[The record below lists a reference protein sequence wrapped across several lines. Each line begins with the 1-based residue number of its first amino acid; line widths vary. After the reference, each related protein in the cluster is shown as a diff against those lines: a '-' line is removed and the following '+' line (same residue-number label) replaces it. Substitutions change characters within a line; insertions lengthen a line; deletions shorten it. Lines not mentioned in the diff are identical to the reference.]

1 MPTDVRCLVETDHPI
16 PVLRLV
22 GDLDLDSADTVRG
35 ALLDALQAAPGALV
49 VDVTGLTVAVPAARS
64 VLTDVLR
71 GAGDWAATRVV
82 LCDPTGRW
90 SEPGTGLVVHPD
102 AGTALT
108 ALGDGPVGRR
118 LSAELEPV
126 VGAARR
132 ARELVTEACAR
143 WDLPGLVGP
152 GCIVVTEMVN
162 NVVAHVRGAMTV
174 RLARRPGGLAVTVR
188 DGSTRLPRFGGPVP
202 PTSYG
207 GRGLLLIDSVSR
219 RWGSVP
225 LDDGKIVWALLDAED
240 DDAVSATPAG
250 IGQRTAL
257 DQPTAP
263 GR

>member
-1 MPTDVRCLVETDHPI
+1 LC
-16 PVLRLV
+16 
-22 GDLDLDSADTVRG
+22 
-35 ALLDALQAAPGALV
+35 AAPG
-49 VDVTGLTVAVPAARS
+49 PAAA
-64 VLTDVLR
+64 LWG
-71 GAGDWAATRVV
+71 GA
-82 LCDPTGRW
+82 
-90 SEPGTGLVVHPD
+90 GLVVCPSRE
-102 AGTALT
+102 AAMAT
-108 ALGDGPVGRR
+108 LGEPGPRQLV
-118 LSAELEPV
+118 STHLEPV

-132 ARELVTEACAR
+132 ARELVTEAGAR
-143 WDLPGLVGP
+143 WELPGLVGP
-152 GCIVVTEMVN
+152 ACIVVTEMVN